1 MMEEDDQKIIF
12 AAFALMGLVARGE
25 SPAIAADQMWQ
36 YANFAMNY
44 KEPKNE
50 TTNTD

>member
-1 MMEEDDQKIIF
+1 MDQNDERMIY

-25 SPAIAADQMWQ
+25 SPAVAADQMWQ

-50 TTNTD
+50 TTISD

>member
-1 MMEEDDQKIIF
+1 MDEKDERMMY

-25 SPAIAADQMWQ
+25 SPAIASQQMWQ
-36 YANFAMNY
+36 YSDFAMNY

-50 TTNTD
+50 ID

>member
-1 MMEEDDQKIIF
+1 MMEKEDERMMY

-25 SPAIAADQMWQ
+25 APAIAAEQMWQ

-44 KEPKNE
+44 KEPKN
-50 TTNTD
+50 DKD

>member
-1 MMEEDDQKIIF
+1 MDKDDERMLF

-25 SPAIAADQMWQ
+25 SPSLAAEQMWQ

-44 KEPKNE
+44 KEPK
-50 TTNTD
+50 DD

>member
-1 MMEEDDQKIIF
+1 MDEKDERMMY

-25 SPAIAADQMWQ
+25 SPAIAAEQMWQ

-44 KEPKNE
+44 KEPKN
-50 TTNTD
+50 DKD

>member
-1 MMEEDDQKIIF
+1 MEKDDERMMY

-25 SPAIAADQMWQ
+25 APAMAAEQMWQ

-44 KEPKNE
+44 KESNNE
-50 TTNTD
+50 KD

>member
-1 MMEEDDQKIIF
+1 MMDKDDERMLF

-25 SPAIAADQMWQ
+25 SPSLAAEQMWQ

-44 KEPKNE
+44 KEPK
-50 TTNTD
+50 DD

>member
-1 MMEEDDQKIIF
+1 MVF
-12 AAFALMGLVARGE
+12 AALWLMGLVARGE

-44 KEPKNE
+44 KDLNNE
-50 TTNTD
+50 